1 MASFCNLNPN
11 LWPPALWFSLTQRKV
26 TVPNISEMAV
36 ALLKMG
42 LHKNLSPHFM
52 EIVVER
58 FLLVP
63 RLCLSSVY
71 YLRRL
76 CYGKALFYLQAFTV
90 TNQSLIPGS
99 ESGSCKRWCGHAAKK
114 PSTTS
119 WTSASVCSAI
129 SESPRGFNQN
139 KIPRLLCCA
148 D

>member
-1 MASFCNLNPN
+1 MAS

-52 EIVVER
+52 EIVVET

-63 RLCLSSVY
+63 RLCFSSVY

-76 CYGKALFYLQAFTV
+76 RYGKALFYLQNNSFY
-90 TNQSLIPGS
+90 S
-99 ESGSCKRWCGHAAKK
+99 HK
-114 PSTTS
+114 PDPDS
-119 WTSASVCSAI
+119 WQRERVM
-129 SESPRGFNQN
+129 
-139 KIPRLLCCA
+139 
-148 D
+148 